1 MLFAL
6 LVFTSNAAQFV
17 VTNDTLSINCEA
29 RTMEVQG
36 GDKFKYTLYA
46 KTTIGTP
53 ESLANR
59 IVRGS
64 VIDISDGY
72 ADTQKVVSAEL
83 VSDTNGVARF
93 ETTMS
98 GLEDG
103 NYLWRVGVW
112 QTNGTYV
119 KEIACDR
126 LVIWSGCDTCSVLRV
141 DLGNLPV
148 NVTNNLVAPGAPNGY
163 MPYVTN
169 GGIAIGPAPAGGGG
183 PTTGQVNRIRINGTN
198 YQGDLDWEPAG
209 LLRLAPTGL
218 TINAYV
224 GTEDVFAG
232 LQSYASPLTNVIAW
246 NLGGQPVGMSPL
258 VPGYQL
264 TTDGSNWYL
273 GADAAGTAVATNAIY
288 QLGHNG
294 TIVGPLNTALF
305 DSPFAVTA
313 LGGGTARVSIVEQ
326 PGIQLMVGSTNGLVI
341 TTTQYVWQTC
351 TYLDQ
356 EIIDGSGLYDPTSS
370 TFSITSGIYEC
381 TFQATPTNGNAA
393 SFQSRVMVGG
403 TQTLHQA
410 GAYRP
415 ELSALSKN
423 GFAAGYYNTNTGTVS
438 RAIIFPLITTT
449 TINGLV
455 FQVAH
460 EQQIASMRYKDLLAT
475 LRYVGPVQ

>member
-1 MLFAL
+1 MNRLLAILTLASAPAFAQ
-6 LVFTSNAAQFV
+6 VWWATNEITGV
-17 VTNDTLSINCEA
+17 VGPSDFLTFGAGPMRVTLTA
-29 RTMEVQG
+29 HDG
-36 GDKFKYTLYA
+36 GV
-46 KTTIGTP
+46 P
-53 ESLANR
+53 
-59 IVRGS
+59 
-64 VIDISDGY
+64 
-72 ADTQKVVSAEL
+72 
-83 VSDTNGVARF
+83 
-93 ETTMS
+93 
-98 GLEDG
+98 
-103 NYLWRVGVW
+103 
-112 QTNGTYV
+112 
-119 KEIACDR
+119 
-126 LVIWSGCDTCSVLRV
+126 V
-141 DLGNLPV
+141 DLSEETVRLIVQDRGDMKAVYSNVATRVSGSTYRGEATLAASTNQYDVRMVLFPQGDPINFYPIYWARVTVTSIPETVTLNSLGNVLL
-148 NVTNNLVAPGAPNGY
+148 NASNNLVAPAAASNTVLTAMGDGT
-163 MPYVTN
+163 VKFE
-169 GGIAIGPAPAGGGG
+169 PAASGGGG

-198 YQGDLDWEPAG
+198 YQGDLDWVPAG

-341 TTTQYVWQTC
+341 TTTQNVWQTC

-356 EIIDGSGLYDPTSS
+356 EIIDGSAIYDPTSC

-403 TQTLHQA
+403 TQTLHKA

-423 GFAAGYYNTNTGTVS
+423 GFAAGYYNTSTGTVS
-438 RAIIFPLITTT
+438 RSIIFPIITTT

-455 FQVAH
+455 FQIAH
-460 EQQIASMRYKDLLAT
+460 EQQGNNMKYKDMLAT